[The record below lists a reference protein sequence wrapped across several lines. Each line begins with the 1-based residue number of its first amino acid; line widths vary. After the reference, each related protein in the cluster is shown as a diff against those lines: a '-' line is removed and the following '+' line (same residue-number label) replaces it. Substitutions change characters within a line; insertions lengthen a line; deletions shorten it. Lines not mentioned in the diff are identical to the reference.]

1 MDENVAIVNVTQK
14 QQHVTVSA
22 AGGLRGLTG
31 PKGDPGAALQ
41 ITGSVDSY
49 SELPSDLTEADAGKA
64 WFNQADGKLYVW
76 SGERFPNDGQGSQ
89 FEGPEGPAGPTGYSP
104 TATVSKSG
112 NTTTI
117 TITDKEGTTT
127 ATVDDGTQLTDGIIN
142 GAANGAVTVEG
153 SKIALQTVGTPN
165 LRDDAVT
172 ADKIADGSVGTD
184 QLASAVMTAILD
196 KIYPVGSIYMTT
208 SFTTASQVQNAI
220 GGTWVAWGSGRVPV
234 GVSST
239 DTNFNSVE
247 KTGGADTHRHDF
259 KIGTRF
265 WYGAVVGDNYNSH
278 DQGAW
283 SYSQSKFSKSVTSQ
297 SSSTNLSRNNG
308 LETAIS
314 TTSPDVHISTGDTD
328 TGSSLQPYITCYMY
342 KRTA

>member
-184 QLASAVMTAILD
+184 QLASAVMTAILN
-196 KIYPVGSIYMTT
+196 KIYPVGSIYMSTT
-208 SFTTASQVQNAI
+208 FTTASQVQNAI

-259 KIGTRF
+259 KVGMIRY
-265 WYGAVVGDNYNSH
+265 YGAMVGGESTDANTW
-278 DQGAW
+278 GAW
-283 SYSQSKFSKSVTSQ
+283 SYSQSKYGKTTGSE
-297 SSSTNLSRNNG
+297 LSHSHTHNAA
-308 LETAIS
+308 LTTS
-314 TTSPDVHISTGDTD
+314 TTTFTDYTQYTVGDTD

>member
-1 MDENVAIVNVTQK
+1 MDENVAIVNVSQK
-14 QQHVTVSA
+14 QQHVTVA
-22 AGGLRGLTG
+22 GAGGLRGLTG
-31 PKGDPGAALQ
+31 PKGEAGAGLQ

-49 SELPSDLTEADAGKA
+49 SELPTGLTPSDAGKA
-64 WFNQADGKLYVW
+64 WFNQDDGKLYVW
-76 SGERFPNDGQGSQ
+76 SGSRFPDDGEGSQ
-89 FEGPEGPAGPTGYSP
+89 FVGPEGPEGRTGFSP
-104 TATVSKSG
+104 IASVSKSG
-112 NTTTI
+112 TTTTI

-127 ATVDDGTQLTDGIIN
+127 ANVNDGTDLTDGIVT
-142 GAANGAVTVEG
+142 GAANDAVSVDG
-153 SKIALQTVGTPN
+153 SLIALATVGTPN
-165 LRDDAVT
+165 IRNNAVT
-172 ADKIADGSVGTD
+172 SAKIPDNAITTDK
-184 QLASAVMTAILD
+184 LASAVWTAILD
-196 KIYPVGSIYMTT
+196 KIYPVGSIFMSTT
-208 SFTTASQVQNAI
+208 LTSAAQVNSAL
-220 GGTWVAWGSGRVPV
+220 GGTWTAWGSGRVPV

-265 WYGAVVGDNYNSH
+265 WYGAVVGDNFNSH

-283 SYSQSKFSKSVTSQ
+283 SYSQNKFSKSVTSQ
-297 SSSTNLSRNNG
+297 SSSTNLGRNNG